1 MTRNRTR
8 RVTTLV
14 SGGQKDFAVFSQ
26 EILQSIHVDAPLASF
41 LRHATHRFLEFFT
54 CDSVEIWVKREDDC
68 LCCKAE
74 RRPGKSLTVEI
85 QQRVCR
91 ETSIDACT
99 ESCRPRVLGASHIA
113 LPLVAAGETL
123 GLLQMASREEDF
135 FPPEDQRSCEG
146 LAQTLALALVSR
158 FAHAALRERI
168 KELTCL
174 YQLAQLAETP
184 AITAEQLF
192 GGIADLLPAA
202 WQYPEIAAARIVL
215 DGVVYAT
222 ANFGKFVHRQSAEIM
237 IGGHP
242 RGSVDVVYREHRTEL
257 DEGPFLD
264 EERSLIDAVA
274 RQIPVIV
281 QRREAAE
288 EEQRLQEQ
296 LRHADRLA
304 TIGQLAAGVAHEL
317 NEPLGNILAFAQLA
331 EKQPGLPRQAALDL
345 EKIVASS
352 LHAREIIKKL
362 MLFARQMP
370 PQRMLVDLKHVIEQ
384 GLAFLESRCA
394 KNNVMLKRRL
404 SRQLPPIP
412 ADPAQLNQVL
422 VNLVVNAIQA
432 MPAGGVLKITTSVS
446 NGQAVLVV
454 EDDGVGMKPEV
465 LQRIFIPFFTT
476 KDIHEGTGLGLP
488 VVHGIVTSHGG
499 TIAARSRPGRGT
511 RFEIRLP
518 IHGPDEPVPGQQAG
532 NGGEPQGVGSRFRS
546 KCQRDGKRIPEND
559 SRPRPDGI
567 GEVVSAPVATDAN
580 VPDECPKDG

>member
-1 MTRNRTR
+1 MKSKQTR
-8 RVTTLV
+8 RAATSV
-14 SGGQKDFAVFSQ
+14 SGRQKDFAVFSQ
-26 EILQSIHVDAPLASF
+26 EIQQSIHIDAPMASF
-41 LRHATHRFLEFFT
+41 LRHAAHRFLEFFA
-54 CDSVEIWVKREDDC
+54 CDSVEIWVQRQDDC

-74 RRPGKSLTVEI
+74 RPPGESLTI
-85 QQRVCR
+85 DAQQRVCR
-91 ETSIDACT
+91 GTSIDACT
-99 ESCRPRVLGASHIA
+99 ESRRRRASGASHVA
-113 LPLVAAGETL
+113 FPLVAAGETL
-123 GLLQMASREEDF
+123 GLLQMVSREADF
-135 FPPEDQRSCEG
+135 FPPEDRRSCEG

-192 GGIADLLPAA
+192 GGIAHLLPAA

-215 DGVVYAT
+215 DGVIYAT
-222 ANFGKFVHRQSAEIM
+222 DNFGKYVHRQSAQIV
-237 IGGHP
+237 IGGQP
-242 RGSVDVVYREHRTEL
+242 RGSVDVVYLEHRPEL

-331 EKQPGLPRQAALDL
+331 EKQPGLPRQTALDL
-345 EKIVASS
+345 DKIVGAS

-370 PQRMLVDLKHVIEQ
+370 PQRTMVDLKHVIEE
-384 GLAFLESRCA
+384 GLGFLESRCA
-394 KNNVMLKRRL
+394 KNNVVLKRRL
-404 SRQLPPIP
+404 SPRVPLIP

-446 NGQAVLVV
+446 NGHAVLVV
-454 EDDGVGMKPEV
+454 EDDGIGMKPEV

-518 IHGPDEPVPGQQAG
+518 IHGRDDGVPGQQAA
-532 NGGEPQGVGSRFRS
+532 
-546 KCQRDGKRIPEND
+546 D
-559 SRPRPDGI
+559 
-567 GEVVSAPVATDAN
+567 APV
-580 VPDECPKDG
+580 PYECPKDG